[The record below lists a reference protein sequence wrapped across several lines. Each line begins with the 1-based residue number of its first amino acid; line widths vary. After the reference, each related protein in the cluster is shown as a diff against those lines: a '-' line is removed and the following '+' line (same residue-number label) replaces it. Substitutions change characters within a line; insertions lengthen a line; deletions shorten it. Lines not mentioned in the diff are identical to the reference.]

1 MHHKVAVA
9 NAYSLREQAQAIPL
23 GRRQYEHSS
32 SKAAFLVAA
41 KAFIDCAVTA
51 AKEKQTYYR
60 IAGYCFANHGDNEK
74 AAQAYLNAEEYT
86 LAAQLYR
93 MDGRF
98 EDAIHVIEN
107 HREKMEPDVVEN
119 ILGVVRLVYFR
130 NFEQE

>member
-1 MHHKVAVA
+1 MYHKAAVA
-9 NAYSLREQAQAIPL
+9 NAYYLRGQAQTIPS
-23 GRRQYEHSS
+23 GHCQYEDSS

-41 KAFIDCAVTA
+41 KAFVDCAVTA
-51 AKEKQTYYR
+51 AKEKRTYYR
-60 IAGYCFANHGDNEK
+60 IAGECFASHGDNEK

-86 LAAQLYR
+86 RAAKLYR

-119 ILGVVRLVYFR
+119 ILGVIRLVYFR